1 MESAISYSRFFRLSR
16 PGWRSALI
24 YGIEVAGDAEFL
36 LRTGEALALLQSFA
50 QFEVIQGH
58 LRMIR
63 QARRSGVK
71 AWAKMPTFFVGAP
84 TWQHSALWYAGAI
97 AHDAWHAKLYLDAKD
112 KYRGKEPHAD
122 DWSGAE
128 AEKKCLTF
136 QRQVLLALN
145 ADATIIGYLDNCAQN
160 PTYQGHN
167 KGWRSWLDYRRRW
180 W

>member
-1 MESAISYSRFFRLSR
+1 MESAIWHLRLPRLFR
-16 PGWRSALI
+16 PGRRSQI
-24 YGIEVAGDAEFL
+24 VHGIEIAGSGEFL
-36 LRTGEALALLQSFA
+36 LRTQAALALLQPLA

-128 AEKKCLTF
+128 TEKKCLTF
-136 QRQVLLALN
+136 QRQVLQALN
-145 ADATIIGYLDNCAQN
+145 ADETIIGYLDNCAQD